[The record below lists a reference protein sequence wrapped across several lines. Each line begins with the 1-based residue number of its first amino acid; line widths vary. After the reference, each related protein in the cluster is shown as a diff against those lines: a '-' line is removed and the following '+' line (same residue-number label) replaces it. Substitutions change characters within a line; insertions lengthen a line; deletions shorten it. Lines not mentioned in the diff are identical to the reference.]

1 MKKKKAAE
9 ARRAELIANGTI
21 RPGDDEGDE
30 EGPKT
35 SMIKNNKRKNK
46 NKNQGNDAEK

>member
-21 RPGDDEGDE
+21 RPGDEEGDE

-35 SMIKNNKRKNK
+35 SVIKNNKRKNK
-46 NKNQGNDAEK
+46 NKNQGTDAEK